1 MISTRMVSAGS
12 IRVIPYLFQLLDGRD
27 PYPAILKTLRPHG
40 DTRARARSEAIA

>member
-1 MISTRMVSAGS
+1 MMRAQAKARPPLT
-12 IRVIPYLFQLLDGRD
+12 PYLFQMLDGRD